1 MSHHDNYFEG
11 GQGGTAGTSGLAGYA
26 GATNN
31 GDGDGNADEG
41 VEGKLP
47 EKITEVVDEGGERGV
62 VLPEPNEDTGTSGT
76 GAPEEGEVVV
86 TFPLVPDD
94 RSDENAPDPEKEAEE
109 GGEEGGGENTD
120 QASTYSASTSKGRK
134 NNKEVYD
141 EVKGLTRPD
150 ILPFITD
157 VDTKGFDQ
165 EGYDS
170 IDKLES
176 VGIYKTIDLISEGP
190 IAGFCDR
197 RGDLIHLSNRAD
209 LNENMG
215 KGIYFNDVPVKNS
228 KGESYNYQRVR
239 TEIKYGTGDQGVMG
253 HGASKAISFSCS
265 SQTFNTNLKLA
276 GLNRRQFNETAAGT
290 SSGTKTYAAKFY
302 LPAANILVND
312 NSPTYKGNPFYDKYQ
327 TPNDAMSISGPTWV
341 LYGTDANRASIYADR
356 TGTNEKMVERLD
368 RALDSSYS
376 PIVFHHTVTNDNVT
390 DVDIAMYV
398 DQLYMRYANPK
409 STSGKVPFNNSAF
422 FGIRIGYEDD
432 RRLLGDDGSVFYVF
446 VPITGVA
453 TSRYARSYVLPLP
466 VPMHGKDRRIT
477 IAAIHE
483 EPHPYAVAMGG
494 NFRVCGVGNITE
506 IVNAPLIYPHSAI
519 VGNIVDARAFSRIP
533 KRTYDVK
540 LVKMGLP
547 VNYDPESREYSGNW
561 TGQFARFKKWSNNP
575 AWVFYDMLT
584 SKRYGLAKHGVGSQ
598 IVDKWNLYSIA
609 KYCDELVETGFTPRK
624 APLIFTIDSN
634 SAMVK
639 IDDSAEPSLGFEKL
653 KEMFPSGERVSFY
666 KLKDGDGADIT
677 RGYQRRIGSRSYDD
691 VTKEFQFSIHKIIN
705 PEFIFERFYGL
716 RQAWINYNANPGV
729 PHQLT
734 EREWIVKYLTDNRGV
749 PLSQKSAFLKEYSL
763 GFSLGTQVRS
773 GSAVSETGLIKPVL
787 EPRFAANV
795 YLDREQDAYNCLN
808 DLAAIFRGMV
818 YWNNG
823 SVFISNDQAREAVM
837 VFTNANVKEGVFTY
851 TGSAKTTRF
860 TSVVVRYN
868 DQNDNF
874 KPKVAYIEDS
884 AGLREY
890 GFLEKKIV
898 ALGTTS
904 QGQAYRLGQWFLYTN
919 QLETDLV
926 QFKAGIESTYLRPG
940 DVIKIQDSLKTTKRY
955 GGRIKS
961 IDPTNFQLTL
971 DKGIEENI
979 VGQKITLVVPR
990 PSTTVSALNKEADAK
1005 VRDKDGSGITTAEI
1019 DATRSAQIKQFTVSA
1034 MGASD
1039 SAGGVQNDLI
1049 TVTSAEGF
1057 DSVGVGTIWS
1067 AQNTSSSLKIKEV
1080 EYRVL
1085 SVTEET
1091 SGEYGIIAMMYAG
1104 SKFAAIDRGKNIIAT
1119 QQCEPQLNVEA
1130 PDSPYISVEGIPCE
1144 GEAGDVNDAGKKEG
1158 DVKDDG
1164 SDDGGVHSGDDATDT
1179 EGELNQTRPVTVTF
1193 DGIVERVNEWNE
1205 GLGGLDS
1212 DLARAHFVLE
1222 WRVRFYADGERIK
1235 EVIVGGTA
1243 GRYKASA
1250 DFPADAMELVW
1261 ELDYQMNYGT
1271 WIREG
1276 SYRVAADGGEP

>member
-1 MSHHDNYFEG
+1 MSDHDLYFEE
-11 GQGGTAGTSGLAGYA
+11 GQGGTAGTSGYA
-26 GATNN
+26 GATNKGDHSGTTDDGVVDTLPKTVTTDPIVDNPVVITDPSEDEGSVGN
-31 GDGDGNADEG
+31 GDP
-41 VEGKLP
+41 VEGSIVVIAHPVGEVPVENASDP
-47 EKITEVVDEGGERGV
+47 EK
-62 VLPEPNEDTGTSGT
+62 PE
-76 GAPEEGEVVV
+76 EEGE
-86 TFPLVPDD
+86 
-94 RSDENAPDPEKEAEE
+94 EE
-109 GGEEGGGENTD
+109 GGKENTD
-120 QASTYSASTSKGRK
+120 QASTYSASTPQGRK
-134 NNKEVYD
+134 NNKDVYA
-141 EVKGLTRPD
+141 EIKGLAPPD
-150 ILPFITD
+150 ILPFIAD
-157 VDTKGFDQ
+157 VDTKGYAE

-215 KGIYFNDVPVKNS
+215 KGVYLNDVPVKNS
-228 KGESYNYQRVR
+228 KGGSYNFQRVR

-276 GLNRRQFNETAAGT
+276 GLNRRQFNETAAGV
-290 SSGTKTYAAKFY
+290 SKGTKTYEATFY
-302 LPAANILVND
+302 LPPANGLINNQSPIYQG
-312 NSPTYKGNPFYDKYQ
+312 NSFYDKYQ
-327 TPNDAMSISGPTWV
+327 IPDDALGISGPTWV
-341 LYGTDANRASIYADR
+341 LYGKGANRPSIYADR
-356 TGTNEKMVERLD
+356 TGTNNKMVERLE
-368 RALDSSYS
+368 RALEPGYN
-376 PIVFHHTVTNDNVT
+376 PVVFHHSITNDNVT
-390 DVDIAMYV
+390 DLDVGMYV
-398 DQLYMRYANPK
+398 DQLYMRYVKPT
-409 STSGKVPFNNSAF
+409 STSGKVPFNNSVY
-422 FGIRIGYEDD
+422 FGMRIGYEDD
-432 RRLLGDDGSVFYVF
+432 RRVLGDGGSVFYVF

-453 TSRYARSYVLPLP
+453 TSRYARSYILPLP
-466 VPMHGKDRRIT
+466 VPMHGRDRRVS

-494 NFRVCGVGNITE
+494 NFRVCGVGHITE

-519 VGNIVDARAFSRIP
+519 IGNIVDARAFSRVP
-533 KRTYDVK
+533 KRTYDLK

-547 VNYDPESREYSGNW
+547 INYDPESREYSGNW

-639 IDDSAEPSLGFEKL
+639 IDDSAEPSQGFEKL
-653 KEMFPSGERVSFY
+653 KGMFPSGERVSFY
-666 KLKDGDGADIT
+666 KLKDGDGADIS
-677 RGYQRRIGSRSYDD
+677 RGYQRRIGSHFYDD
-691 VTKEFQFSIHKIIN
+691 VTKVFQFSIHKIIN

-716 RQAWINYNANPGV
+716 RQAWMNYNADPGI
-729 PHQLT
+729 PNQLT
-734 EREWIVKYLTDNRGV
+734 EREWIGKYLTDNRGV
-749 PLSQKSAFLKEYSL
+749 SPSQKSAFLKEYSL
-763 GFSLGTQVRS
+763 GFSLGKQVRS
-773 GSAVSETGLIKPVL
+773 GSVVLESDLIKPVL

-851 TGSAKTTRF
+851 SGSAKTTRF
-860 TSVVVRYN
+860 TSVMVRYN

-890 GFLEKKIV
+890 GFLEKKII

-961 IDPTNFQLTL
+961 IDATNFQLTL

-990 PSTTVSALNKEADAK
+990 PSTTVSALNEEADAK

-1049 TVTSAEGF
+1049 TVESAEGF
-1057 DSVGVGTIWS
+1057 DSVSVGTIWS
-1067 AQNTSSSLKIKEV
+1067 AQNTSSSLKIREV

-1091 SGEYGIIAMMYAG
+1091 AGEYGVVAMMYAG
-1104 SKFAAIDRGKNIIAT
+1104 SKFAAIDQGKNIIAT
-1119 QQCEPQLNVEA
+1119 QQSEPQLNVEA
-1130 PDSPYISVEGIPCE
+1130 PDSPYISLEGIPSE
-1144 GEAGDVNDAGKKEG
+1144 GEAGETKDAGKKEG
-1158 DVKDDG
+1158 EAKDDG
-1164 SDDGGVHSGDDATDT
+1164 SADGTTGSVDGSKDT
-1179 EGELNQTRPVTVTF
+1179 EGDLGAVRPVTVDF
-1193 DGIVERVNEWNE
+1193 SDIVWHVNSIHSE
-1205 GLGGLDS
+1205 LD
-1212 DLARAHFVLE
+1212 LNHFVVK
-1222 WRVRFYADGERIK
+1222 WRVRFYSDGERIE

-1243 GRYKASA
+1243 GQYKASA
-1250 DFPADAMELVW
+1250 DFPANAEELVW
-1261 ELDYQMNYGT
+1261 ELDYLMNYGK
-1271 WIREG
+1271 WITEG
-1276 SYRVAADGGEP
+1276 SYRVAADGGEG